1 MTVPLDSTTP
11 YGGPDPAGTTK
22 TWEQT
27 PRLVL
32 PDTDLG
38 RLFATVDWDATGL
51 GPVATWPAEL
61 VSVVN
66 AALWQRFPI
75 LVCWGPELLM
85 LYNDAYRV
93 LLGEEKHP
101 AALGLPVRDV
111 WPEVWDVLEPRF
123 TEVTTTREPSWDE
136 DQLLVV
142 DRNGFLEEAYFTW
155 SYSVVSGSEG
165 EVAGILD
172 ISTETTSKVLAE
184 RRASIVSRLGAA
196 LGGAATAEDVERL
209 ALGIMR
215 ENVND
220 HASVDLVWGLPGAV
234 QGDAG
239 EGATALDAA
248 AAVDAVDVPSAPG
261 GHVHVVPVVEPGRDE
276 ASASLVVTANLRR
289 PWDEQLQ
296 AYVELCA
303 SHVASALAGVRRLG
317 DERQRA
323 EALAEL
329 DAAKSAF
336 FTNISHELRTPLTLI
351 AGPVEDTLD
360 EPDLD
365 PAVRRHLEL
374 VGRNAERLR
383 VLVDQLLDLTRIDAG
398 RVEPHVV
405 ETDVAEL
412 VRGLAASFRPAVQRV
427 GLTFATDV
435 PDLGRPAW
443 VDRDMVE
450 RIVLNLLS
458 NALKYTP
465 SGGVEVALHAE
476 DDGFEVLVT
485 DSGMG
490 IPAADLSTVF
500 ERFRQ
505 LPRTDGARSR
515 EGAGIGLFLVRQLA
529 ELQGGRAWVDSVEG
543 MGSTFGVRLPWGR
556 PPEGVEPASP
566 SITPRAVESFLVEA
580 QGWDAGADAPL
591 DDAIVAALPAEPGI
605 ATATGTE
612 VQTDERPLLLLAE
625 DNADMR
631 AYLTKALADRYEVVT
646 TRDGV
651 EALTAAR
658 SRRPDLVL
666 ADVMMP
672 RLDGL
677 GLLQA
682 LRDDDALA
690 DLPVVMLTA
699 RAGDEA
705 SVTGLV
711 RGADDYVAK
720 PFEMRHLRARLSAN
734 LARARERARDAA
746 WRRAVVASLHEPL
759 AVFDPEGRVVS
770 LNEAF
775 TRTYGWSLD
784 DGPIELPYPWDVESP
799 TATAERVGRILGS
812 DGTVEES
819 FPIARRDGSRARV
832 SVTSSV
838 IPASGMHPTLVVNVV
853 RDTTLQ
859 HEAEQRRARAA
870 ALVSELRSGE
880 DLETVVSAAVTGFSV
895 LFDGIATVQLPGST
909 NGERLYFKPQGPTLA
924 ADLHPLTRAILTTGE
939 LPGGQDARAEV
950 APGILFE
957 PAGPDSPVRVWVR
970 LRAPRAVSADER
982 IAGDLVAQI
991 FAHAVD
997 RVVAR
1002 QDRETK
1008 EAQLRQA
1015 IESHRLIGHAV
1026 GVLIERHRI
1035 TAVQGFEMLRQ
1046 ASLNRNI
1053 KLRELAQ
1060 RVVETGLDPIEA

>member
-1 MTVPLDSTTP
+1 MSHPLDPTTS
-11 YGGPDPAGTTK
+11 YGVPDPAGAGE
-22 TWEQT
+22 TWEQM

-32 PDTDLG
+32 PETDLG
-38 RLFATVDWDATGL
+38 RLFATVDWAATGL
-51 GPVATWPAEL
+51 GPVDTWPAEL

-111 WPEVWDVLEPRF
+111 WPEVWDVIEPRF
-123 TEVTTTREPSWDE
+123 TEVTTTRQPSWDE

-155 SYSVVSGSEG
+155 SYSVVTGAEG

-196 LGGAATAEDVERL
+196 LGGAATLEDVERL

-220 HASVDLVWGLPGAV
+220 HASVDLVVGAR
-234 QGDAG
+234 G
-239 EGATALDAA
+239 EADAA
-248 AAVDAVDVPSAPG
+248 SGPSH
-261 GHVHVVPVVEPGRDE
+261 HVHVVPVVEPGRDE

-303 SHVASALAGVRRLG
+303 SHVAAALAGVRRLD
-317 DERQRA
+317 DERQRV

-351 AGPVEDTLD
+351 AGPVEDALD
-360 EPDLD
+360 VPDLD

-412 VRGLAASFRPAVQRV
+412 VRGLAASFRPAVHRV

-465 SGGVEVALHAE
+465 AGGVEVTLHAME
-476 DDGFEVLVT
+476 DGFEVLVT
-485 DSGMG
+485 DSGIG
-490 IPAADLSTVF
+490 IPAADLASVF

-529 ELQGGRAWVDSVEG
+529 ELQGGHAWVDSVEG

-556 PPEGVEPASP
+556 PAVGVEPASP

-580 QGWDAGADAPL
+580 HGWDAGADAPL
-591 DDAIVAALPAEPGI
+591 DDAILAALPAEPGV
-605 ATATGTE
+605 APVDGAE
-612 VQTDERPLLLLAE
+612 AQPDERPLLLLAE
-625 DNADMR
+625 DNGDMR
-631 AYLTKALADRYEVVT
+631 AYLAEALADRYEVVT
-646 TRDGV
+646 ARDGV
-651 EALTAAR
+651 EALKAAR

-682 LRDDDALA
+682 LRDDDVLA

-734 LARARERARDAA
+734 LARSRERARDAA

-759 AVFDPEGRVVS
+759 AVFEPGGRVVS

-775 TRTYGWSLD
+775 TRTYGWSLEN
-784 DGPIELPYPWDVESP
+784 GPIELPHPWSVEG
-799 TATAERVGRILGS
+799 ATAAAGRVERILAS
-812 DGTVEES
+812 SGTVEES
-819 FPIARRDGSRARV
+819 LSIARSDGSRAQV
-832 SVTSSV
+832 SITSSV
-838 IPASGMHPTLVVNVV
+838 IPASGTHPALVVSVV

-870 ALVSELRSGE
+870 ALVSELRSAE
-880 DLETVVSAAVTGFSV
+880 DLETVVSAVVTGFSV
-895 LFDGIATVQLPGST
+895 LFDGIATLQLPGRSDT
-909 NGERLYFKPQGPTLA
+909 ERLYFKPQGPTPA
-924 ADLHPLTRAILTTGE
+924 AELHPLTKAVLTTGA
-939 LPGGQDARAEV
+939 LPGGQDARDEA

-970 LRAPRAVSADER
+970 FRAPRAVSADER
-982 IAGDLVAQI
+982 IAGDLIAQLL
-991 FAHAVD
+991 AQAVD
-997 RVVAR
+997 RVAAR
-1002 QDRETK
+1002 QDRDTK

-1035 TAVQGFEMLRQ
+1035 TSVQGFEMLRQ
-1046 ASLNRNI
+1046 SSLNRNI

-1060 RVVETGLDPIEA
+1060 RVVETGLDPVDA

>member
-1 MTVPLDSTTP
+1 MSHPLDPTTP
-11 YGGPDPAGTTK
+11 YGGPDPAGAAD
-22 TWEQT
+22 TWEQM

-32 PDTDLG
+32 PETDLG
-38 RLFATVDWDATGL
+38 RLFDTVDWAGTGL
-51 GPVATWPAEL
+51 GPVACWPAEL

-75 LVCWGPELLM
+75 LVCWGPDLLM

-111 WPEVWDVLEPRF
+111 WPEVWDVIEPRL

-155 SYSVVSGSEG
+155 SYSVVSGPAG

-196 LGGAATAEDVERL
+196 LGSAGTVEDVERL

-220 HASVDLVWGLPGAV
+220 HASVDLVL
-234 QGDAG
+234 DAG
-239 EGATALDAA
+239 PDL
-248 AAVDAVDVPSAPG
+248 VPGTLPDTLPELAPDTTRAD
-261 GHVHVVPVVEPGRDE
+261 VHVVPVVEPGRDE
-276 ASASLVVTANLRR
+276 ASAALVVTANLRR
-289 PWDEQLQ
+289 PWDDQLQ

-303 SHVASALAGVRRLG
+303 SHVAAALAGVRRLD

-323 EALAEL
+323 AALAEL

-351 AGPVEDTLD
+351 GGPVEDALD
-360 EPDLD
+360 EPGLD

-374 VGRNAERLR
+374 VARNTGRLR

-412 VRGLAASFRPAVQRV
+412 VRGLAASFRPAVHRV
-427 GLTFATDV
+427 GLTFTTDV
-435 PDLGRPAW
+435 PDLDRPAF

-465 SGGVEVALHAE
+465 AGGVEVTLHAE
-476 DDGFEVLVT
+476 GDGFEVLVT
-485 DSGMG
+485 DSGIG
-490 IPAADLSTVF
+490 IPAADLASVF

-529 ELQGGRAWVDSVEG
+529 ELQGGHAWVDSVEG
-543 MGSTFGVRLPWGR
+543 MGSTFGVHLPWGG
-556 PPEGVEPASP
+556 PAQGLEPASP

-580 QGWDAGADAPL
+580 QGWDTGADAPL
-591 DDAIVAALPAEPGI
+591 DDAIVAALPADAGLEPVPAG
-605 ATATGTE
+605 ASLPGAGE
-612 VQTDERPLLLLAE
+612 LPDERPLLLVAD

-631 AYLTKALADRYEVVT
+631 AYLTEALADRYEVVT
-646 TRDGV
+646 ARDGV

-690 DLPVVMLTA
+690 DVPVVMLTA

-720 PFEMRHLRARLSAN
+720 PFEMRQLRARLSAN
-734 LARARERARDAA
+734 LARARERARDVA

-759 AVFDPEGRVVS
+759 AVFEPGGRVVL

-775 TRTYGWSLD
+775 TRTYGWSLEE
-784 DGPIELPYPWDVESP
+784 GPVELPHPWTVEGRT
-799 TATAERVGRILGS
+799 TAAGRVERILASSGP
-812 DGTVEES
+812 VEES
-819 FPIARRDGSRARV
+819 LPIARSDGSRAQV
-832 SVTSSV
+832 SITSSV
-838 IPASGMHPTLVVNVV
+838 IPASGTHPALVVSVV

-870 ALVSELRSGE
+870 ALVAELRSAE
-880 DLETVVSAAVTGFSV
+880 DLETVVSAAVAGFSV
-895 LFDGIATVQLPGST
+895 LFDGLATVQLPGGSV
-909 NGERLYFKPQGPTLA
+909 GERLYFKPQGPTPA
-924 ADLHPLTRAILTTGE
+924 AELHPLTRAVLTTGA
-939 LPGGQDARAEV
+939 LPGGQDARDEV

-970 LRAPRAVSADER
+970 FRAPRAVSADER
-982 IAGDLVAQI
+982 IAGDLVAQLL
-991 FAHAVD
+991 AQAVD
-997 RVVAR
+997 RVAAR
-1002 QDRETK
+1002 QDRDNK

-1026 GVLIERHRI
+1026 GVLIERHRV

-1060 RVVETGLDPIEA
+1060 RVVETGLDPSEA

>member
-1 MTVPLDSTTP
+1 MSHPLDPTTP
-11 YGGPDPAGTTK
+11 YGGPDPAGAAE
-22 TWEQT
+22 TWEQM

-32 PDTDLG
+32 PDTDIG
-38 RLFATVDWDATGL
+38 RLFATVDWAGTGL
-51 GPVATWPAEL
+51 GPVDTWPAEL

-111 WPEVWDVLEPRF
+111 WPEVWDVIEPRF

-136 DQLLVV
+136 DQVLVV
-142 DRNGFLEEAYFTW
+142 DRNGYLEEAYFTW
-155 SYSVVSGSEG
+155 SYSVVTGPDG

-172 ISTETTSKVLAE
+172 ISTETTGKVLAE
-184 RRASIVSRLGAA
+184 RRASVVSRLGAA
-196 LGGAATAEDVERL
+196 LGGAGTVEDVERL
-209 ALGIMR
+209 ALEIMR
-215 ENVND
+215 ENVED
-220 HASVDLVWGLPGAV
+220 HASVDLVAGLPDAPEALGA
-234 QGDAG
+234 D
-239 EGATALDAA
+239 
-248 AAVDAVDVPSAPG
+248 
-261 GHVHVVPVVEPGRDE
+261 VHVVPVVEPGRDE
-276 ASASLVVTANLRR
+276 ASASLLVTANLRR
-289 PWDEQLQ
+289 PWDDLLQ

-303 SHVASALAGVRRLG
+303 AHVAAAFAGVRRLD
-317 DERQRA
+317 DERHRA
-323 EALAEL
+323 QALAEL

-336 FTNISHELRTPLTLI
+336 FTTISHELRTPLTLI
-351 AGPVEDTLD
+351 AGPVEDSLGV
-360 EPDLD
+360 PGLD

-374 VGRNAERLR
+374 VERNTERLR
-383 VLVDQLLDLTRIDAG
+383 VLVDQLLDLSRIDAG
-398 RVEPHVV
+398 RVDPHVV

-412 VRGLAASFRPAVQRV
+412 VRGLAAGFRPAVHRV

-443 VDRDMVE
+443 VDRDMLE

-465 SGGVEVALHAE
+465 AGGIEVTVHAL

-485 DSGMG
+485 DSGIG
-490 IPAADLSTVF
+490 IPAADLASVF

-529 ELQGGRAWVDSVEG
+529 ELQGGHAWVDSVEG
-543 MGSTFGVRLPWGR
+543 MGSTFGVRLPWGQ

-566 SITPRAVESFLVEA
+566 SITPRPVESFLVEA

-591 DDAIVAALPAEPGI
+591 DGAVVTALPTEPTEPI
-605 ATATGTE
+605 EPVTGAGE
-612 VQTDERPLLLLAE
+612 QADERPLLLLAE

-631 AYLTKALADRYEVVT
+631 AYLSEALADRYEVAT
-646 TRDGV
+646 ARDGV
-651 EALTAAR
+651 EALTMAR

-682 LRDDDALA
+682 LRDDPALA

-759 AVFDPEGRVVS
+759 AVFEPGGRVVL

-784 DGPIELPYPWDVESP
+784 DGPIGLPHPWTLDDAEAKAARV
-799 TATAERVGRILGS
+799 ERVLAASGP
-812 DGTVEES
+812 VEES
-819 FPIARRDGSRARV
+819 FAMARSDGSRAQV

-838 IPASGMHPTLVVNVV
+838 IPASGTHPALVVSVV

-859 HEAEQRRARAA
+859 HEAEQRRVRAA
-870 ALVSELRSGE
+870 ELVSELRSAE
-880 DLETVVSAAVTGFSV
+880 DLETVVSAAVAGFSV
-895 LFDGIATVQLPGST
+895 LFDGLATLQLPGRSDT
-909 NGERLYFKPQGPTLA
+909 ERLYFKPQGPTPA
-924 ADLHPLTRAILTTGE
+924 ADLHPLTHAVLTTGA
-939 LPGGQDARAEV
+939 LPGGQDARDEV

-970 LRAPRAVSADER
+970 FRASRAVSADER
-982 IAGDLVAQI
+982 IAGDLVAQLLVQ
-991 FAHAVD
+991 AVD
-997 RVVAR
+997 RVAAQ
-1002 QDRETK
+1002 QDRATK

-1015 IESHRLIGHAV
+1015 IDSHRLIGHAV

-1035 TAVQGFEMLRQ
+1035 TAVQGFELLRQ
-1046 ASLNRNI
+1046 SSLNRNI

-1060 RVVETGLDPIEA
+1060 RVVETGLDPSEA